1 MNARQG
7 ETEFSRLVGVDD
19 VGVRGK
25 IVEIEAGA
33 AERQALA
40 RRLALISLER
50 LTAKAALAREGEGG
64 ATGLRVNFTADV
76 VQSCV
81 VTLDP
86 VPARIEDSFELVF
99 VPEDEAPAD
108 RIEVV
113 VTEDEDD
120 PPEALREGRIDVGEA
135 IAEHLALALD
145 PYPRRP
151 GVSAEEVLA
160 EAGVAGKDA
169 EGPFDALRRL
179 KEGA

>member
-1 MNARQG
+1 MNARRG
-7 ETEFSRLVGVDD
+7 DAEFSRFVAVDD
-19 VGVRGK
+19 VGERGK
-25 IVEIEAGA
+25 TVEIEAGE

-40 RRLALISLER
+40 RRLALVSLDR
-50 LTAKAALAREGEGG
+50 LTAKAALERQGEGG
-64 ATGLRVNFTADV
+64 ATALRVNFIADV

-99 VPEDEAPAD
+99 TPEDEAPAD
-108 RIEVV
+108 PVEVV

-120 PPEALREGRIDVGEA
+120 PPEPLREGRIDVGA
-135 IAEHLALALD
+135 ALAEHLALALD

-151 GVSAEEVLA
+151 GVSVEEVLA
-160 EAGVAGKDA
+160 EAGVSGED
-169 EGPFDALRRL
+169 EDGPFVALRRL

>member
-7 ETEFSRLVGVDD
+7 EAEFSRLVTVED
-19 VGVRGK
+19 VGERGK
-25 IVEIEAGA
+25 IVEIEAGT

-40 RRLALISLER
+40 RRLALVSLDR
-50 LTAKAALAREGEGG
+50 LTAKAALERQGEGR
-64 ATGLRVNFTADV
+64 ATALRVNFTADV

-108 RIEVV
+108 RVEVV

-120 PPEALREGRIDVGEA
+120 PPEPLRQGGIDVGEA
-135 IAEHLALALD
+135 LAEHLALALD

-151 GVSAEEVLA
+151 GVSVEEVLA
-160 EAGVAGKDA
+160 EAGVAGEDA
-169 EGPFDALRRL
+169 EGPFVALRRL
-179 KEGA
+179 KKGA